1 MNTKET
7 LSEKRLNAAEAMLN
21 ILHNPSNI
29 LVIGNVLDAV
39 PSPSN
44 RANLNGV
51 LHGLGTRMAYPA
63 AEIANATD
71 AHVHTYLGGP
81 ITPGEVRLLRKL
93 NSSKNIHL
101 LAAVNGE
108 LVDQSTRTDAMV
120 SADFASTPSQEEIL
134 RLSRIHAEQIP
145 SQGRAILPFI
155 AVKSSEYFPSGEST
169 VGPDASQI
177 ALKHVMAQKLREKQ
191 RDGQVT
197 EKVVANGM
205 VLNKEDVQNIL
216 DGKYNPAEVMALF
229 EAYGDTLVL
238 KGTDGVSG
246 LSVGFLNRTNSTDIK
261 DWSGVFQKLQKNK
274 NEIGEREMLES
285 FRILFQ
291 IVVSRMSRTFPSK
304 LDEDINNLKDLL
316 MKLLK
321 EGDGI
326 RPTEILVDEKVDI
339 AVDEMGDRKF
349 NVRSIIG
356 EDGTVIPY
364 AVFRQLED
372 GVKFAGEIS
381 ALDPTSLG
389 LTPEQYQKLMTTHTE
404 WAKAAYELG
413 YTGPLSTDILGA
425 TDGTY
430 IGVDPNP
437 RYGGS
442 SVLAVVQE
450 WFYKENPD
458 KQDYILLDREFEMA
472 HADGT
477 LLTPNEICAVDEIM
491 REMGAIP
498 YATGLMK
505 NGALKVIVP
514 AKKEQV
520 DAFQLATHEGLA
532 DYLNALVNNPTVQV
546 R

>member
-1 MNTKET
+1 MSTREA
-7 LSEKRLNAAEAMLN
+7 LSVKRLNAAEAMLN
-21 ILHNPSNI
+21 TLRNPENI
-29 LVIGNVLDAV
+29 LVVGNVPDAV

-44 RANLNGV
+44 RANLIGV
-51 LHGLGTRMAYPA
+51 LHGLGARMAYPA

-81 ITPGEVRLLRKL
+81 ITPGEARLLREL
-93 NSSKNIHL
+93 NPSKNTHL
-101 LAAVNGE
+101 LAVVNGE
-108 LVDQSTRTDAMV
+108 LMDQSTRTDAMV

-134 RLSRIHAEQIP
+134 RLSRTHAEQIP

-155 AVKSSEYFPSGEST
+155 AVNSSEYFPSGESI

-205 VLNKEDVQNIL
+205 ILYRQDVQNIL
-216 DGKYNPAEVMALF
+216 DGKYDHAEVMALF

-246 LSVGFLNRTNSTDIK
+246 LSVGFLRKED
-261 DWSGVFQKLQKNK
+261 
-274 NEIGEREMLES
+274 
-285 FRILFQ
+285 FRSNPTTLH
-291 IVVSRMSRTFPSK
+291 T
-304 LDEDINNLKDLL
+304 LL
-316 MKLLK
+316 NKLLK

-326 RPTEILVDEKVDI
+326 RPTEILVDEKVNI

-364 AVFRQLED
+364 AIFRQLEN

-381 ALDPTSLG
+381 ALDPASLG
-389 LTPEQYQKLMTTHTE
+389 LTPEQYQKLMITHTE

-413 YTGPLSTDILGA
+413 YSGPLSTDILGA

-430 IGVDPNP
+430 VGVDPNP

-458 KQDYILLDREFEMA
+458 KQDYLLLDREFEMV

-477 LLTPNEICAVDEIM
+477 LLTPNEICAVDEKM
-491 REMGAIP
+491 REMGAMP

-532 DYLNALVNNPTVQV
+532 NYLNALVNNPTVQV